1 MNHFAGKAVT
11 AGPEWT
17 LWASNPVGIVYTFL
31 MGTSDDPVNR
41 YHRQNLM
48 FGQERANLL
57 SDFVVRADITIVDKP
72 SFHVIGFRAFA
83 RHDANGDLRCP
94 LVIRTV
100 EGNRRDRITAKAF
113 AGPFEQRVFSPRFEF
128 HVTDKVK
135 HPTAE
140 LTRRRDFNQALPGPS

>member
-11 AGPEWT
+11 AGPERT
-17 LWASNPVGIVYTFL
+17 LWASSPVRIVYTFL

-48 FGQERANLL
+48 FGQERANLS
-57 SDFVVRADITIVDKP
+57 SDFVVRANITIVDKP
-72 SFHVIGFRAFA
+72 SFHVIRFRAFA

-113 AGPFEQRVFSPRFEF
+113 TRSFEQRVLSSGFKF
-128 HVTDKVK
+128 HVD
-135 HPTAE
+135 
-140 LTRRRDFNQALPGPS
+140 N